1 MEGSS
6 MEETPIILGE
16 QADALDMRISAKILE
31 SDRIRIWR
39 SVNNIL
45 DSHEKG
51 NSTVLALGYVQSG
64 KTTSI
69 TALCAAAAD
78 RGFQVIIAI
87 LGSTLLLRDQNRSR
101 VEDYLGLEE
110 NNYRWV
116 SITELNQKRTANEIG
131 NWLGRERVILIPV
144 LKNPSVI
151 NKVSNILQ
159 DVNLENSKCLVIDD
173 EADQASLNTNI
184 STLGESSTYA
194 SIMNLRSKLPSHLY
208 VQYTATPY
216 APLLLDPSDPLMPQD
231 VEFLLP
237 GHGYTGGREFF
248 VDHAT
253 KVLRVIPSGDEQ
265 NARAPITELPHS
277 LEVAL
282 ANYLVGCAHLYF
294 VDKDSAPISM
304 LIHSTFKN
312 DLQEKYHFLIERFIR
327 KYKESEDL
335 RNGDFAQLIITER
348 TRLYEL
354 GIDQI
359 KDEEFWGNLAFV
371 LKEITLW
378 LVNSASEVKK
388 VQWNLAPFHILIGGN
403 KLDRGFTVEGLTVTY
418 MNRPASD
425 QIDTIEQRA
434 RAFGYRTS
442 LLPYCQF
449 FATVRTIKTL
459 RGIVHTEDDLRANL
473 RDVLESGQTVSDWAR
488 NIGLFLPSQTRPTR
502 DVVLPA
508 LSHFNLDGDWYTL
521 RKPFIGTQEK
531 KDNLSLLRT
540 IGLLDAPLVDY
551 QRMKHRTLEIPL
563 EKLIN
568 DFLIPWR
575 TNLSSPGWKHEEI
588 IEFLRRRPDL
598 TGPSYVL
605 LLNNPE
611 DANKSRIR
619 KWVDDTGFVN
629 LFQGKDLTQDKPGY
643 DYKGDRRAGLEQF
656 GEDKVVLQV
665 HHVSRRNHEDQ
676 DLYTLTIHIGD
687 GRLVRRANG

>member
-1 MEGSS
+1 
-6 MEETPIILGE
+6 
-16 QADALDMRISAKILE
+16 
-31 SDRIRIWR
+31 
-39 SVNNIL
+39 
-45 DSHEKG
+45 
-51 NSTVLALGYVQSG
+51 
-64 KTTSI
+64 
-69 TALCAAAAD
+69 
-78 RGFQVIIAI
+78 
-87 LGSTLLLRDQNRSR
+87 
-101 VEDYLGLEE
+101 
-110 NNYRWV
+110 
-116 SITELNQKRTANEIG
+116 
-131 NWLGRERVILIPV
+131 
-144 LKNPSVI
+144 
-151 NKVSNILQ
+151 
-159 DVNLENSKCLVIDD
+159 
-173 EADQASLNTNI
+173 
-184 STLGESSTYA
+184 
-194 SIMNLRSKLPSHLY
+194 
-208 VQYTATPY
+208 
-216 APLLLDPSDPLMPQD
+216 
-231 VEFLLP
+231 
-237 GHGYTGGREFF
+237 
-248 VDHAT
+248 
-253 KVLRVIPSGDEQ
+253 
-265 NARAPITELPHS
+265 
-277 LEVAL
+277 
-282 ANYLVGCAHLYF
+282 
-294 VDKDSAPISM
+294 
-304 LIHSTFKN
+304 
-312 DLQEKYHFLIERFIR
+312 
-327 KYKESEDL
+327 
-335 RNGDFAQLIITER
+335 
-348 TRLYEL
+348 
-354 GIDQI
+354 
-359 KDEEFWGNLAFV
+359 
-371 LKEITLW
+371 
-378 LVNSASEVKK
+378 
-388 VQWNLAPFHILIGGN
+388 
-403 KLDRGFTVEGLTVTY
+403 
-418 MNRPASD
+418 
-425 QIDTIEQRA
+425 
-434 RAFGYRTS
+434 
-442 LLPYCQF
+442 
-449 FATVRTIKTL
+449 VRTIKTL

-598 TGPSYVL
+598 SGPSYVL

>member
-1 MEGSS
+1 MAESAVV
-6 MEETPIILGE
+6 LGE
-16 QADALDMRISAKILE
+16 QAIALDKRISGKILE
-31 SDRIRIWR
+31 ADRTRIWQ
-39 SVNNIL
+39 SANNIL
-45 DSHEKG
+45 DSYERG
-51 NSTVLALGYVQSG
+51 SSTVLALGYVQSG

-69 TALCAAAAD
+69 TALCAASAD

-116 SITELNQKRTANEIG
+116 SITELNQKRTAKEIE
-131 NWLGRERVILIPV
+131 NWLGRDRVILIPV

-151 NKVSNILQ
+151 NKVSNILEE
-159 DVNLENSKCLVIDD
+159 VNLESSKCLVIDD
-173 EADQASLNTNI
+173 EADQASLNTNAN
-184 STLGESSTYA
+184 TVGESSTYSA
-194 SIMNLRSKLPSHLY
+194 IKNLRSKLPSHLY

-216 APLLLDPSDPLMPQD
+216 APLLLEPSDPLMPQD

-248 VDHAT
+248 VDHAS

-265 NARAPITELPHS
+265 NARAPITELPNS
-277 LEVAL
+277 LEIAL
-282 ANYLVGCAHLYF
+282 ANYLVGAAHLYS
-294 VDKDSAPISM
+294 VDKESAPISM

-327 KYKESEDL
+327 KYKESSNIQEGYFSGL
-335 RNGDFAQLIITER
+335 VKAER
-348 TRLYEL
+348 ARLYEL
-354 GIDQI
+354 GIDQLR
-359 KDEEFWGNLAFV
+359 ESEFWLNLEFV

-434 RAFGYRTS
+434 RAFGYRTN

-449 FATVRTIKTL
+449 FATARTIKTL

-473 RDVLESGQTVSDWAR
+473 RDVLEAGESVADWAKE
-488 NIGLFLPSQTRPTR
+488 IGLFLPTQTKPTR

-521 RKPFIGTQEK
+521 RKPFVGTQEK
-531 KDNLSLLRT
+531 MDNLQILKN
-540 IGLLDAPLVDY
+540 IGLIDAPFADY
-551 QRMKHRTLEIPL
+551 QRMQHRTLEIPL

-568 DFLIPWR
+568 DVLVPWR
-575 TNLSSPGWKHEEI
+575 INLSSPGWKHDEI
-588 IEFLRRRPDL
+588 LEFLKRRPDL
-598 TGPSYVL
+598 TGPSYL
-605 LLNNPE
+605 LLLGNPE
-611 DANKSRIR
+611 DANKPRVR
-619 KWVDDTGFVN
+619 KWVEDTGFVN
-629 LFQGKDLTQDKPGY
+629 LFQGKDLTQEKPGY
-643 DYKGDRRAGLEQF
+643 DYKGDRKAGLEQF

-665 HHVSRRNHEDQ
+665 HHVSRRNHDDQ
-676 DLYTLTIHIGD
+676 DLYTLTVHIGD
-687 GRLVRRANG
+687 GRLVKRANG